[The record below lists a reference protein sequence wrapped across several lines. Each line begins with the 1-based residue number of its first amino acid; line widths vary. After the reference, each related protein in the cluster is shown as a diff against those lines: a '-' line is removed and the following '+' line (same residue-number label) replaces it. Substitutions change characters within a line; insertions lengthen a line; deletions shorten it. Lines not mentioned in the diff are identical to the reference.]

1 MLFRFFVSLR
11 MTFFIDFLGNNIYI
25 EALIRVILNG
35 VKNLLT
41 LTYAFQIL
49 RFTQNDIFLLTFF
62 IPILD

>member
-1 MLFRFFVSLR
+1 MLYRFFVSLR
-11 MTFFIDFLGNNIYI
+11 MTFFIDFLGNNIHI

-41 LTYAFQIL
+41 LTNALQIL

-62 IPILD
+62 IPIPD